1 MGVVFYEFGLDDGEV
16 GVDNGSSGCRFL
28 TLKQH
33 QSVNERKRDSPVG
46 DVREE
51 VS

>member
-33 QSVNERKRDSPVG
+33 QSVKEKKILLWVMSEKR
-46 DVREE
+46 
-51 VS
+51 